1 MFSEYYREDKK
12 MIFVIQCEVMKD
24 DTDLKK
30 MQNHFL
36 GQIREGCLVLPPN
49 CKLVQVVEARSNN
62 DIEIIDKNGSS
73 IDYVPVLKRR

>member
-1 MFSEYYREDKK
+1 
-12 MIFVIQCEVMKD
+12 MIFVIQCDAMTP
-24 DTDLKK
+24 DTDLRK

-62 DIEIIDKNGSS
+62 DIEIIDKNCGV
-73 IDYVPVLKRR
+73 IDYVPISKRR